1 MDFRMWHQSL
11 MKWQGI
17 SMNLICQ
24 NEDGEIWVGKKFRNK
39 EHFKI
44 TLAINALKNIVTF
57 NFKKHAKKYTVAE
70 CPSKICDWRVLG
82 GQVGDSALYEVRKA
96 CLKHTCH
103 PDTRKKYSK
112 HVTSKVMAVLLNSKY
127 ENAIV
132 GPRASQLLAIVLS
145 EYNITASYWKC
156 WKAKELA
163 IYSAHGTE
171 ETSIKLLPIYLHV
184 LKYANPGT
192 ITHLITESE
201 RDEKDGTSIT
211 RFKYVFMALAAC
223 ISGWKHLKQVVV
235 VDGTHLTGKYKGC
248 LLTASGQDSNYQVF
262 PIAFAVVDA
271 ESDKTWRWFFE
282 KLLEIIPD
290 SSDLTFISDRHG
302 GIAKAKKKWYPQSH
316 HGACLVHI
324 QRNVHGKYK
333 GSGQK
338 GLVGKAGEAFTV
350 SNFKKLYA
358 RLKDVDYGC
367 WEYMEKIPLALWTRS
382 HFSVQRYNMTSS
394 NIAESLN
401 NALFAAR
408 DSPIVAML
416 EFIRRML
423 SRWLECRRE
432 KIQKMDGDVTE
443 EVDKLM
449 NLQQEKSAALSVQGI
464 SLWEVEVSSEFG
476 VRRLVDLLN
485 KTCSFLEFQTLKY
498 PCRHAMSA
506 ARLRQVEYSSLVDPI
521 LKKSIWSATV
531 SGKILPVPDPDDI
544 HIPAEVRDLN
554 IMPPKAKRPSGR
566 PTTKRKLS
574 AGEYPQV
581 AKKRSQTNA
590 RDVEIPAIT
599 GQNARN
605 HWVDRG
611 VHTVYTHVGGHS
623 LWTL

>member
-1 MDFRMWHQSL
+1 MDNSIVLTESPIHFPGRKRTVCENVLAPHGDDDDFVQTPTGDVSWGRLNGGAELKKAIKRTELYGFPDVAPVSDEMGGDFDELELS
-11 MKWQGI
+11 
-17 SMNLICQ
+17 

-44 TLAINALKNIVTF
+44 MLAINALKNIVTF
-57 NFKKHAKKYTVAE
+57 EFKKHAKKYTVAE
-70 CPSKICDWRVLG
+70 CSSKICDWRVLG
-82 GQVGDSALYEVRKA
+82 CQVGESALYEVRKA

-103 PDTRKKYSK
+103 PDTRKKFSE
-112 HVTSKVMAVLLNSKY
+112 HATSKVMAALLKSKY

-132 GPRASQLLAIVLS
+132 GPRASQLPAIVLS

-171 ETSIKLLPIYLHV
+171 ETSFKLLPIYLHV
-184 LKYANPGT
+184 LKYANPDT

-201 RDEKDGTSIT
+201 RDEKEGKCIT
-211 RFKYVFMALAAC
+211 RFKSVFMALAAC

-248 LLTASGQDSNYQVF
+248 LLTANGQDANYQIPLILLLSRIGTVEL
-262 PIAFAVVDA
+262 P
-271 ESDKTWRWFFE
+271 
-282 KLLEIIPD
+282 KLI
-290 SSDLTFISDRHG
+290 R
-302 GIAKAKKKWYPQSH
+302 KWDPQSR

-382 HFSVQRYNMTSS
+382 HFSGQRYNLTSN

-401 NALFAAR
+401 NALLAPR

-423 SRWLECRRE
+423 SRWLECRIE
-432 KIQKMDGDVTE
+432 TIQKMDGDITE
-443 EVDKLM
+443 VNEP
-449 NLQQEKSAALSVQGI
+449 AAANI
-464 SLWEVEVSSEFG
+464 CCTFG
-476 VRRLVDLLN
+476 
-485 KTCSFLEFQTLKY
+485 S
-498 PCRHAMSA
+498 RHFF
-506 ARLRQVEYSSLVDPI
+506 
-521 LKKSIWSATV
+521 
-531 SGKILPVPDPDDI
+531 
-544 HIPAEVRDLN
+544 
-554 IMPPKAKRPSGR
+554 
-566 PTTKRKLS
+566 
-574 AGEYPQV
+574 
-581 AKKRSQTNA
+581 
-590 RDVEIPAIT
+590 
-599 GQNARN
+599 
-605 HWVDRG
+605 
-611 VHTVYTHVGGHS
+611 VGG
-623 LWTL
+623 